1 MIVKI
6 CGITAVEDARAAAE
20 AGADWIGLNF
30 SPTSR
35 RCVPREEAARIA
47 DAVRAKVKI
56 VGVFVNQPRT
66 EIEET
71 ARAVGL
77 ELVQLHGDEPE
88 EAWQDLAWPVI
99 RAVRFRAGSELPSFR
114 RAAYVLV
121 DSYVPGTYGGSGQV
135 APWREVRDYAWSKPV
150 ILAGGLDPDNV
161 AEAIRVVAPFGV
173 DVATGVEV
181 APGKKDP
188 VAMRRFVEHA
198 KTA

>member
-121 DSYVPGTYGGSGQV
+121 DSYVPARGTRLCLEQ
-135 APWREVRDYAWSKPV
+135 
-150 ILAGGLDPDNV
+150 AGDLGRR
-161 AEAIRVVAPFGV
+161 AR
-173 DVATGVEV
+173 
-181 APGKKDP
+181 PG
-188 VAMRRFVEHA
+188 
-198 KTA
+198 